1 MLTPTPMYSAVA
13 KLWTQCKKGFK
24 FLSVGFLK
32 PAPVPT
38 QVSAP
43 GYESKRINNQK
54 TKKREPTA
62 QHDIMY
68 LSNKLDG
75 SSAARQNPTP
85 CKPLETPRTRY
96 HLLSPQ

>member
-1 MLTPTPMYSAVA
+1 MLTPTPKYSAVA
-13 KLWTQCKKGFK
+13 KLWTLYKKGFK

-43 GYESKRINNQK
+43 GYESKSTNNQK
-54 TKKREPTA
+54 TKKRQLAA
-62 QHDIMY
+62 QREIMY
-68 LSNKLDG
+68 LSSKLDG
-75 SSAARQNPTP
+75 SSAARQNPRP
-85 CKPLETPRTRY
+85 DKPLDTPRKRY